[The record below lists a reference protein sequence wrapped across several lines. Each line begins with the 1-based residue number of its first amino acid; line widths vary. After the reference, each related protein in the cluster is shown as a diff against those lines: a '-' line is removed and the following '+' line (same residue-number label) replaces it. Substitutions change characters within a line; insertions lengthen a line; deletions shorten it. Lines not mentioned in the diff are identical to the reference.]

1 MPTIKTQLIAMQE
14 KIMTSIWL
22 GRRKKK
28 KIPRKTE
35 CAGTVIAES

>member
-28 KIPRKTE
+28 KKYREKLNVL
-35 CAGTVIAES
+35 GQ